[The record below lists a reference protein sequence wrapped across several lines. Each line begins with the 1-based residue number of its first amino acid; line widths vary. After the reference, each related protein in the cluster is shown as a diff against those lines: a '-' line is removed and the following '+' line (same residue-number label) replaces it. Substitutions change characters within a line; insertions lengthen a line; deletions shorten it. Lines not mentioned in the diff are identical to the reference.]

1 MKKKIIL
8 SCSVVMVSFLLGA
21 HSHLSAE
28 TMEGLDEDTV
38 NVIITDNSTSSSEIS
53 HSSDATSPSSSE
65 TISSNQSQ
73 LPSESTS
80 EEASSEEEINTV
92 PSVDEASKISD
103 SSSKDTTTAQQKATS
118 EKKEYITVYRLY
130 NKRNMEH
137 LYTTDKNEMTTLLK
151 IMNSDWKYEGGAWMS
166 PKTAGASVY
175 RVYNPKSGEHLYT
188 KDGYEAKVLSSKHG
202 WKNEGRK
209 FFSDNSGISVYRL
222 FNAQAGIG
230 AHFVTRDAYEKKVLT
245 SKGWK
250 YEGIA
255 WKSSNTPLVV
265 DYTPP
270 KTPVPPKPHAKS
282 PVYFSQLNSRW
293 SRVPLN
299 NSTVGVSGCV
309 PTSLAMI
316 FKGSYGM
323 NVDPGTAAIR
333 ANGISHQS
341 FGLSGK
347 DLLNTVKAYGRSV
360 EQISSQNRAIT
371 LLKSGYPLV
380 FYINVGIG
388 HAVVVYGY
396 NNGTVNVFD
405 PYNRQFY
412 PSGRASLTSIWNKPS
427 ADPMDWDAGRPVF
440 AVK

>member
-8 SCSVVMVSFLLGA
+8 SCSVVMISFLLGA

-28 TMEGLDEDTV
+28 TLGIQSEEVPNINISDESSGSSEMQQSSDDT
-38 NVIITDNSTSSSEIS
+38 TTSSSE
-53 HSSDATSPSSSE
+53 TRGSE
-65 TISSNQSQ
+65 QGQI
-73 LPSESTS
+73 LEEDTS
-80 EEASSEEEINTV
+80 EEASSKEEISTR
-92 PSVDEASKISD
+92 PSTGESSKIPD
-103 SSSKDTTTAQQKATS
+103 STNKDNTKTQQKVTT
-118 EKKEYITVYRLY
+118 EKKEHITVYRLY

-151 IMNSDWKYEGGAWMS
+151 IMNSDWKYEGGTWMS
-166 PKTAGASVY
+166 PKTAGTSVY

-188 KDGYEAKVLSSKHG
+188 KDSYEAKVLSSKYS

-222 FNAQAGIG
+222 FNPQAGIG
-230 AHFVTRDAYEKKVLT
+230 AHFVTRDAYEKKVLL

-270 KTPVPPKPHAKS
+270 KTPTTPKPYIKS

-293 SRVPLN
+293 SNVPLN
-299 NSTVGVSGCV
+299 NSRVGISGCV
-309 PTSLAMI
+309 PTSLAMV

-323 NVDPGTAAIR
+323 NVDPGTVAIR
-333 ANGISHQS
+333 ADGISHQS

-347 DLLNTVKAYGRSV
+347 DLLNTVKAYGHSV
-360 EQISSQNRAIT
+360 EQISNKNRAIT